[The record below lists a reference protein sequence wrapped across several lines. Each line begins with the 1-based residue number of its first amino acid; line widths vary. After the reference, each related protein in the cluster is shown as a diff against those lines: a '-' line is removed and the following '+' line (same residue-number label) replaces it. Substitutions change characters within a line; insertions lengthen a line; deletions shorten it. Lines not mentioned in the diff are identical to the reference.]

1 MNKDNRIDDELLEN
15 VNGGVKKKASTL
27 VHKSTDKSK
36 IKASNTLYSGQA
48 VQAGNLLYK
57 EGDLPGYE
65 PPTSSFV

>member
-15 VNGGVKKKASTL
+15 VNGGVKKKAGSL

-36 IKASNTLYSGQA
+36 IKKSNTLYSGQA

-57 EGDLPGYE
+57 EDELPGYE
-65 PPTSSFV
+65 PPTTRLC